1 MGNLLFS
8 PNGSI
13 NTAEFMRAGLILIAI
28 GVLIGVAGYLLPQSA
43 KLIGYLPLLLLYPW
57 AVIWI
62 KRLRDGGKSGWMF
75 LLYLLIYF
83 VLFMIAFMILGGSEI
98 FKFAMEATSEGM
110 GEAEMNTKMEAM
122 SQSLHVPMMIVGGFI
137 SLVMLYIGDK
147 TIPRGV
153 DEE

>member
-1 MGNLLFS
+1 MGNLLLS

-28 GVLIGVAGYLLPQSA
+28 AVLLGVGGYLMPQSA
-43 KLIGYLPLLLLYPW
+43 KILSYLSFVLIYPW

-75 LLYLLIYF
+75 LLYLLIYI
-83 VLFMIAFMILGGSEI
+83 VLIVVASMILGGGEI
-98 FKFAMEATSEGM
+98 FKFSMEAAKEGM
-110 GEAEMNTKMEAM
+110 DKAEMTAKMEMMEQAL
-122 SQSLHVPMMIVGGFI
+122 QIPMMIVGGFV

-147 TIPRGV
+147 TIPKGV
-153 DEE
+153 SEE

>member
-1 MGNLLFS
+1 MGNLLLS

-28 GVLIGVAGYLLPQSA
+28 SVLISLVGYLMPQSA
-43 KLIGYLPLLLLYPW
+43 KLLGYVSLVLIYPW

-75 LLYLLIYF
+75 LLYLLLYI
-83 VLFMIAFMILGGSEI
+83 VLMIVAFMILGGGEI
-98 FKFAMEATSEGM
+98 FKFSMEAVKEGM
-110 GEAEMNTKMEAM
+110 GEAEMMAKTEMM
-122 SQSLHVPMMIVGGFI
+122 SQALQIPMMVVGAFI

-147 TIPRGV
+147 TIPKGV
-153 DEE
+153 GEE

>member
-28 GVLIGVAGYLLPQSA
+28 ALLLGVVGYLMPQIA
-43 KLIGYLPLLLLYPW
+43 KPLGYLQYLLLYPW

-75 LLYLLIYF
+75 LIYF
-83 VLFMIAFMILGGSEI
+83 LLYIVLVMVAFFILGGGEMI
-98 FKFAMEATSEGM
+98 KFTMQAAQEGM
-110 GEAEMNTKMEAM
+110 GEAEMTAKAEAM
-122 SQSLHVPMMIVGGFI
+122 VKAMQVPLMLVGAFI

-147 TIPRGV
+147 TIPKGV
-153 DEE
+153 SED

>member
-13 NTAEFMRAGLILIAI
+13 GTVEFLRAGLTLIAI
-28 GVLIGVAGYLLPQSA
+28 AVLMGVVGHLLPQFS
-43 KLIGYLPLLLLYPW
+43 KPLEYLGFLLLYPW

-75 LLYLLIYF
+75 LLYFLIYI
-83 VLFMIAFMILGGSEI
+83 VLSTIAFLILGGGEMI
-98 FKFAMEATSEGM
+98 RFTIEAASEGM
-110 GEAEMNTKMEAM
+110 GEAEIAAKSEVMATAM
-122 SQSLHVPMMIVGGFI
+122 KVPFMVVGVFI

-147 TIPRGV
+147 TIPKDVG
-153 DEE
+153 EE